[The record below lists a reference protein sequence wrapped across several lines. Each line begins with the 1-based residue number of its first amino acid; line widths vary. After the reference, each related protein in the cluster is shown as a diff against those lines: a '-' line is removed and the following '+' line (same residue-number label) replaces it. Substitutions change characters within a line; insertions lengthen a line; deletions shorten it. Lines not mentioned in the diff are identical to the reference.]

1 MERQWQRQRQKN
13 GFPSRRPN
21 EIEIE
26 IEIEEVPSKVTLI
39 FYLWDGGPLG
49 GRSAAGIVE

>member
-1 MERQWQRQRQKN
+1 MCMRRPPPPGKAMERQWQRQRQKN

-26 IEIEEVPSKVTLI
+26 IEEVPSKVTLI
-39 FYLWDGGPLG
+39 FICGMEGP
-49 GRSAAGIVE
+49 